1 MKKII
6 EMNNQ
11 QTDYYLR
18 NLLAFIMK
26 SKNDLKLLFVNP
38 CLRPGGY
45 TKFLPVGLGSV
56 MTYFKTKGY
65 DFTLLDIDINEY
77 DDEYVENYIKTNK
90 FDFVLC
96 GTIVTHYKWV
106 KWFVNMVKKYQPN
119 SKIIVGNSVAGS
131 IPEVFLKNTK
141 GDIVVTGEGEISA
154 YEAVEAIRL
163 GKDLKTIEG
172 ISFRD
177 NQSNV
182 VINPARKAEKIDEL
196 PEIDWSFF
204 DVESYIQ
211 KAETMPDKDD
221 SPETM
226 RSMPVVTARGC
237 AFKCTFCHY
246 VFWNDPYRNRK
257 PQAIITEIKH
267 RMEQY
272 NINYIHFWD
281 DLSFASAIQVEKFCD
296 AVIESGL
303 KFKWMATIRVD
314 LFSRANLSDDDSI
327 RVAKKM
333 KQCGCYACG
342 YALESGNDEIMKM
355 MNKKIEV
362 DAFYTTVYILKQA
375 GIISQTSV
383 VFGYPIETKETIKET
398 FDQCLKAGLY
408 PSIGFLLPL
417 PYTVMYDYAKTKGF
431 ITDEDKFLES
441 ITERQDICLN
451 MTKMSDE
458 EIMNEIKIGAARL
471 NEMLDVGLT
480 EDTYIKTKGYKSQ
493 RINKKLKPLIEPV
506 DKSKRSRL
514 DPKKIKRIRNDV
526 SFNYSQ
532 TDFKFEEQSN

>member
-1 MKKII
+1 MKK
-6 EMNNQ
+6 
-11 QTDYYLR
+11 
-18 NLLAFIMK
+18 
-26 SKNDLKLLFVNP
+26 SKKDLKLLFVNS
-38 CLRPGGY
+38 CLRPGGD
-45 TKFLPVGLGSV
+45 TKFLPVGLASV
-56 MTYFKTKGY
+56 MTYFHKNGY
-65 DFTLLDIDINEY
+65 EFSLLDIDINEY

-96 GTIVTHYKWV
+96 GTIVTHYKWI
-106 KWFVNMVKKYQPN
+106 KWFVNMVKKHQPN
-119 SKIIVGNSVAGS
+119 ACTITGNSVAGS

-141 GDIVVTGEGEISA
+141 GDIVVTGEGEVSA
-154 YEAVEAIRL
+154 YETVEAIRL

-177 NQSNV
+177 NQSNI
-182 VINPARKAEKIDEL
+182 VINDARKAEKIDEL
-196 PEIDWSFF
+196 PEVDWSFF
-204 DVESYIQ
+204 DVEPYIQ
-211 KAETMPDKDD
+211 KAETMPDIDD

-246 VFWNDPYRNRK
+246 VFWNDPYRNRT
-257 PQAIITEIKH
+257 PQAILTEIKH

-272 NINYIHFWD
+272 NINYVHFWD

-314 LFSRANLSDDDSI
+314 LFSRANLSEDDSI

-417 PYTVMYDYAKTKGF
+417 PATVMYDYAKANGF
-431 ITDEDKFLES
+431 ITDEDQYLES
-441 ITERQDICLN
+441 ITERQDVCLN

-458 EIMNEIKIGAARL
+458 EIMNEIKKGGKRL

-480 EDTYIKTKGYKSQ
+480 EDVLIKSKGYKGQ
-493 RINKKLKPLIEPV
+493 RTNKKLKVPQETNAASLGN
-506 DKSKRSRL
+506 KSTRPRL

-532 TDFKFEEQSN
+532 TDFKFEEQD